1 MMLAMLVEEPSSPA
15 PAQLTWRN
23 RSSLAAY
30 VFNSAFT
37 YASLTGV
44 FGATNTELSKKYQTL
59 VTPAGFAFSIW
70 GPIFIAE
77 GFFAVAQ
84 MLPRFRGTAAA
95 RAAAPW
101 WWAACLCQVCWT
113 LAFAQEVIPLSL
125 VCMLGILVCLLGVAR
140 STDALELTCA
150 EYWLL
155 RAPFSLHLGWII
167 AASAVN
173 ASVQADAAEA
183 SPQTLLGLAVSSD
196 AVICTVATCLA
207 VVARRPDAI
216 ACLVVAWAFGGI
228 YAELGNPENLDSPDR
243 FNPYIWDRVT
253 LGGLRRAA
261 LGVVMLALGLAVLAA
276 VRTALIARRDS
287 RGRRDNQPASFSA

>member
-1 MMLAMLVEEPSSPA
+1 MVAEEPSSSA
-15 PAQLTWRN
+15 PEQLTWRN
-23 RSSLAAY
+23 WSSLTAY
-30 VFNSAFT
+30 VFNSVFT
-37 YASLTGV
+37 YTSLTGI

-77 GFFAVAQ
+77 GVFAVAQ
-84 MLPRFRGTAAA
+84 MLPRFRSAAVV
-95 RAAAPW
+95 RTVAPW
-101 WWAACLCQVCWT
+101 WSAACLFQVCWT
-113 LAFAQEVIPLSL
+113 LAFAQEFIPLSL
-125 VCMLGILVCLLGVAR
+125 VCMLGILVCLLGVAG

-196 AVICTVATCLA
+196 AVICMVATCLA
-207 VVARRPDAI
+207 VVVRRPDAI